1 MMKVNKIIETC
12 GACPSQW
19 EGSLDDGRAIYIRY
33 RHGYLSIRLS
43 EEPTDDIMKAVGG
56 KEAFGTGYGDGW
68 DGCMDLATV
77 SKLSGDLFDWSNVVY
92 Y

>member
-1 MMKVNKIIETC
+1 MKVNKIVQTC

-43 EEPTDDIMKAVGG
+43 EKPTDDIYDAVGG
-56 KEAFGTGYGDGW
+56 EEVLGKGYGDGW
-68 DGCMDLATV
+68 DGCIDLETV
-77 SKLSGDLFDWSNVVY
+77 TELSGTLFDWSSVIY